1 MKIAFLHASLAFSA
15 AAGRLRSRVRTI
27 RAADRPDRSRRA
39 ARPIRADRQDL
50 QNGAQLAIDD
60 ANAKHPTIGGKPVVY
75 KLVAADDQS
84 DPRTA
89 VAVAQQLVDQ
99 HVIGVVGHWNTGCS
113 VPASR
118 VYRDAGIPQIAPAS
132 TGHQY
137 AAGLRRPSASWVTTT
152 RAAISPARMR

>member
-1 MKIAFLHASLAFSA
+1 MKIARFSLGFALSAFALVASVTAGAQSAPQTILIGLAAPLTGPSA
-15 AAGRLRSRVRTI
+15 RIGK
-27 RAADRPDRSRRA
+27 
-39 ARPIRADRQDL
+39 DL

-118 VYRDAGIPQIAPAS
+118 VYRDAGIPQ
-132 TGHQY
+132 
-137 AAGLRRPSASWVTTT
+137 
-152 RAAISPARMR
+152 